1 MLQGYNGKSIDASTS
16 GSLPEKKST
25 YKLLKWIITV
35 KIAESLRINLLF
47 FLSLTNKFAT
57 IRSTAITAKEIVV
70 NKM

>member
-35 KIAESLRINLLF
+35 KIAESLRINFLF
-47 FLSLTNKFAT
+47 FFSFTKILERINK
-57 IRSTAITAKEIVV
+57 TAIIAKEIVV
-70 NKM
+70 NNI